1 MQRMPLNKTSSMPD
15 APKTSQNENS
25 PALLMARKIRREQGV
40 EQLRAFLS
48 AIGPF
53 ISPNELKSI
62 CGVFGLNFNTSVNDM
77 MPRANHNA
85 AANDFNAFND
95 TVRNGSG
102 NLNASENPGM
112 GMNAYPGRANM
123 RSEQNTHGNFNSNRT
138 GNVNQSRNF
147 NQKSRTAAGQNSV
160 NQFNGAGNNMN
171 PESNRNSFGRNAGG
185 NSNPGRNSN
194 PGAGMNPGMNMNSGN
209 NMNAGMGMNTG
220 ANTPFGM
227 NGNPV
232 QMMQTFMQMQNLMN
246 NGADVQK
253 ILNFLGSR

>member
-1 MQRMPLNKTSSMPD
+1 MQRMPLNKTRSMPD

-62 CGVFGLNFNTSVNDM
+62 CGAFGLNFNTLASDTM
-77 MPRANHNA
+77 HRANHNA
-85 AANDFNAFND
+85 AADDSNAFND
-95 TVRNGSG
+95 TERSGSG
-102 NLNASENPGM
+102 NVNPSGNPGM
-112 GMNAYPGRANM
+112 GMNSYPGRENM
-123 RSEQNTHGNFNSNRT
+123 RTGQYTRGKFNPDRT
-138 GNVNQSRNF
+138 GNANQNRNF
-147 NQKSRTAAGQNSV
+147 NQRSRTAAGQNSV

-171 PESNRNSFGRNAGG
+171 PEANRNSFGRNAGV
-185 NSNPGRNSN
+185 NLN
-194 PGAGMNPGMNMNSGN
+194 PGAGMNPAMNMNSGN
-209 NMNAGMGMNTG
+209 NMNAGMGANTG
-220 ANTPFGM
+220 ANAPFGM

-246 NGADVQK
+246 NGADAQK